1 MAFNRLRFLLNDQ
14 ANNYFWQRNVQVDRE
29 IGFQMIHQKGS
40 HVRYKHLDGRMT
52 VVPIHANED
61 LGKGLI
67 NEILKQSKI
76 SRDEYEKLRQEV

>member
-1 MAFNRLRFLLNDQ
+1 M
-14 ANNYFWQRNVQVDRE
+14 QVDRE

-61 LGKGLI
+61 LGKGLLL
-67 NEILKQSKI
+67 EILKQIKLD
-76 SRDEYEKLRQEV
+76 RQEYDKLRKRV

>member
-1 MAFNRLRFLLNDQ
+1 LAFNRLRFLLNDQ

-61 LGKGLI
+61 LGKGLLL
-67 NEILKQSKI
+67 EILKQI
-76 SRDEYEKLRQEV
+76 KLDRQEYDELRKRV